1 MGEHFGLG
9 RRAFEELFHSFGRH
23 FVADCRVGPATVV
36 VHLDELDHC
45 MLGGVPGREASPV
58 VHFIL
63 KRGEERLGNRV
74 VVAVTGAA
82 AGQPHV
88 VV

>member
-1 MGEHFGLG
+1 
-9 RRAFEELFHSFGRH
+9 
-23 FVADCRVGPATVV
+23 
-36 VHLDELDHC
+36 